1 MQTDIASISTK
12 GQFVI
17 PRPFRDILKLS
28 AGTKMVIMCD
38 GKHLLLKPI
47 SRPDAKEYKVSS
59 FAVSPSLP
67 PPSNPPPS
75 HPLSSADS
83 GRGEGEK
90 GTPRRLPFVSMSP

>member
-17 PRPFRDILKLS
+17 PRSFRDILKLS

-47 SRPDAKEYKVSS
+47 SRPDAKEYK
-59 FAVSPSLP
+59 AVIDGVNAL
-67 PPSNPPPS
+67 
-75 HPLSSADS
+75 AKKVAAKKAKG
-83 GRGEGEK
+83 GRK
-90 GTPRRLPFVSMSP
+90 